1 MRTKSASIEEI
12 QAWLLDTYGPPSDEA
27 KAMVEAYKVERE
39 MRLAVGSELLKAR
52 KNAGITQAKLAEIS
66 GVPQSELSRIE
77 KHGSNPR
84 LATFARLVSALGGR
98 LEITWPEAKGN
109 GGSGN

>member
-1 MRTKSASIEEI
+1 MKPKSASIKEI

-27 KAMVEAYKVERE
+27 KAMIDAYKVERE
-39 MRLAVGSELLKAR
+39 MRLAVGSELLQAR